1 MLSMKLMEMRE
12 RAKDELEHIENG
24 NLYQNMLRQV
34 YFDMRMNSMG
44 KKAKY
49 PNDKNEILKISI
61 QMIKKWAKKDKA
73 EFNPQF
79 DNKFFKTQ

>member
-1 MLSMKLMEMRE
+1 MEMRE

>member
-1 MLSMKLMEMRE
+1 MKLMEMRE